1 MLCQRVHLKCT
12 DMDGDNSFVGN
23 IIFFPFIKVK
33 VRKKSILI
41 HSVSVPKVKRYGI
54 DICIFN
60 EFKALNVVWSL
71 SSFFFIVSE

>member
-1 MLCQRVHLKCT
+1 MLCQRVHLKST

-23 IIFFPFIKVK
+23 IIFFPSLKLK
-33 VRKKSILI
+33 LKKKSILI
-41 HSVSVPKVKRYGI
+41 NSVSVCKVKRYGI

-71 SSFFFIVSE
+71 SFFF